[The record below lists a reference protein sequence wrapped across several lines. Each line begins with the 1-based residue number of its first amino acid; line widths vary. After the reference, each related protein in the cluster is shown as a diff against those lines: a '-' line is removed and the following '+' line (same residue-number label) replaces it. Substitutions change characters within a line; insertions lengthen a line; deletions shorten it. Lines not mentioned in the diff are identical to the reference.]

1 MKDYFRVMLGRG
13 SMYAEVC
20 RQQGFIGAHFGI
32 AQDLTN
38 FLGGEQRQFTQ
49 QIRPIYQE
57 VFPEKSNPRV
67 DGVCSVPPP
76 TPPEKYPWPPPAVL

>member
-1 MKDYFRVMLGRG
+1 
-13 SMYAEVC
+13 MYAEVC

-32 AQDLTN
+32 DQDLST

-57 VFPEKSNPRV
+57 VFPEKS
-67 DGVCSVPPP
+67 
-76 TPPEKYPWPPPAVL
+76 